1 MGIEINLL
9 KNYPKT
15 VRKLSFRNKN
25 KNKKVINLASKFGK
39 EYFDG
44 SRLYGYGGYYYNPR
58 YWKKVVKD
66 FKRFYKLK
74 TTCKVLDVGCAKGFM
89 LYDFKQLIPKSYLR
103 GIDISSYAIN
113 NAKTEIKKFVKIGNA
128 KKLPFQD
135 SFFDLVISINTLHN
149 LKKKDCI
156 TALSEIKRVTK
167 KNAFITLDAY
177 KNNKQKQRMKM
188 WNLQAKSIF
197 HVNKWKEIFDL
208 AGYKGD
214 YYWFIP

>member
-1 MGIEINLL
+1 M
-9 KNYPKT
+9 
-15 VRKLSFRNKN
+15 
-25 KNKKVINLASKFGK
+25 ASKFGK

-44 SRLYGYGGYYYNPR
+44 SRLNGYGGYYYDPKF
-58 YWKKVVKD
+58 WKKVVRD

-74 TTCKVLDVGCAKGFM
+74 STCKILDVGCAKGFM
-89 LYDFKQLIPKSYLR
+89 LHDFKQLIPKSYLR
-103 GIDISSYAIN
+103 GIDISSYAIK
-113 NAKTEIKKFVKIGNA
+113 NAKPEIKKFVKIGNA

-135 SFFDLVISINTLHN
+135 RFFDLVISINTLHN

-156 TALSEIKRVTK
+156 IALSEINRVTK
-167 KNAFITLDAY
+167 KNAFVTLDAY
-177 KNNKQKQRMKM
+177 KNHRQKQRMKM